1 MPVISSYTGG
11 RRGERDI
18 EKGQR
23 ERFNKVCL
31 IKKKKSSM
39 CDWTEQ
45 QSVIYDLW
53 SMFSE
58 TGRVKPDLRFLFCFV
73 CFEDV
78 EK

>member
-1 MPVISSYTGG
+1 
-11 RRGERDI
+11 
-18 EKGQR
+18 
-23 ERFNKVCL
+23 
-31 IKKKKSSM
+31 M